1 MKGAAVS
8 RQNCQGS
15 HWYCI
20 SWKLVNG
27 SDRFRHWVLAESI
40 DHAISRS
47 RLNVSKALGTNADLW
62 NVEEPGDNATRGIL
76 TEVVWQSEGPR
87 ASSHRVRIIASV
99 LILLCLLFLFGWT
112 FRRAEPTEQMPSD
125 AASEITPEVRS
136 ENHPGSVVLGWL
148 RSVHKDH

>member
-20 SWKLVNG
+20 WWRRVG
-27 SDRFRHWVLAESI
+27 GPDRFRHWVLAESI

-47 RLNVSKALGTNADLW
+47 HVNVSKALGTNVGLW
-62 NVEEPGDNATRGIL
+62 NIEEPRDNATHEIR

-99 LILLCLLFLFGWT
+99 LILLCLLFLSTWPLSKDQVLPFERGGGAIAST
-112 FRRAEPTEQMPSD
+112 ILRAWP
-125 AASEITPEVRS
+125 AGAIR
-136 ENHPGSVVLGWL
+136 
-148 RSVHKDH
+148 KDQK